1 MIINCITG
9 NSIQRGSAVQGLRGD
24 VLITWGLMWAIKGA
38 CTLGLER
45 CVTFGLGCSTVYQ
58 RVVT

>member
-9 NSIQRGSAVQGLRGD
+9 NSIQRGSVQGPGGD
-24 VLITWGLMWAIKGA
+24 VLITWGLMWPIKGA
-38 CTLGLER
+38 CTLGLEH
-45 CVTFGLGCSTVYQ
+45 CVTFGLGGSTVYQ